1 MIDPAARVH
10 ASAELE
16 DGVTV
21 GAGSAIWQRA
31 QVRTGARIGAECV
44 IGRDVF
50 IDQGVEIGDRVKIQN
65 GALVYHGVTVADG
78 VFIGPGAILT
88 NDRYPRSIT
97 AEGELARAEDWQVS
111 PIRLEHGS
119 SIGAGAIVVAGCD
132 VGPFA
137 MVGAGAVVTRTVPGH
152 ALVAGQPREADRLGL
167 CLRRPAH
174 GFRGTSRAGRD
185 RALHDRSGAHLR
197 TLRPPL
203 RLRTHGRHAP
213 RGDAVIPVARPDI
226 DDAEI
231 AAVTEVLRSG
241 MLAGGR
247 RVAELEERWAAF
259 IGVRHAIAVS
269 NGTVAEM
276 CIFAGLGLEPGDEVI
291 TVGHTFNA
299 TVSSILYAGATPVF
313 VDIDPETYD
322 IDPDRVAAAITPRT
336 KAICPVHLF
345 GLPADMDPLLE
356 LADRHGLAIV
366 EDACQAH
373 GAEYRGRRVGS
384 FGHGAFSLYG
394 TKNMTTGEGG
404 LITTDDDALAD
415 WIRLYRNQGMRERY
429 RHEIL
434 GYNFRLTDIAAAIG
448 LCQLDKLERNTA
460 RRQAI
465 ATRYDEAFADV
476 PVVVPSVPAD
486 RTHVYHQY
494 TLDVGPARDA
504 IVADLAAAGVS
515 TGIYYPIPVHRQPY
529 VLALGI
535 RADLP
540 VTDRAAA
547 RSLSL
552 PMFPGLTDAEQAT
565 VIEAVRAV
573 VGRHAATAER

>member
-1 MIDPAARVH
+1 M
-10 ASAELE
+10 
-16 DGVTV
+16 
-21 GAGSAIWQRA
+21 
-31 QVRTGARIGAECV
+31 
-44 IGRDVF
+44 
-50 IDQGVEIGDRVKIQN
+50 
-65 GALVYHGVTVADG
+65 
-78 VFIGPGAILT
+78 
-88 NDRYPRSIT
+88 
-97 AEGELARAEDWQVS
+97 
-111 PIRLEHGS
+111 
-119 SIGAGAIVVAGCD
+119 
-132 VGPFA
+132 
-137 MVGAGAVVTRTVPGH
+137 
-152 ALVAGQPREADRLGL
+152 
-167 CLRRPAH
+167 
-174 GFRGTSRAGRD
+174 
-185 RALHDRSGAHLR
+185 
-197 TLRPPL
+197 
-203 RLRTHGRHAP
+203 
-213 RGDAVIPVARPDI
+213 IPVARPDI
-226 DDAEI
+226 DEAEI

-247 RVAELEERWAAF
+247 RVAELEARWAEF

-276 CIFAGLGLEPGDEVI
+276 CVFAGLGLGAGDEVI

-299 TVSSILYAGATPVF
+299 TVSSILYTGARPVF

-345 GLPADMDPLLE
+345 GLPADMDPLVE
-356 LADRHGLAIV
+356 LAERHGLTIV

-373 GAEYRGRRVGS
+373 GAAYRGRRVGS
-384 FGHGAFSLYG
+384 FGHGTFSLYG

-429 RHEIL
+429 HHEIL

-448 LCQLDKLERNTA
+448 LCQLDKLERNTE
-460 RRQAI
+460 RRRAI
-465 ATRYDEAFADV
+465 AARYDAAFAGL

-540 VTDRAAA
+540 VTERAAA
-547 RSLSL
+547 RTLSL
-552 PMFPGLTDAEQAT
+552 PMFPGLTDEEQSA
-565 VIEAVRAV
+565 VISAVGTV
-573 VGRHAATAER
+573 VGRHAAAGRS

>member
-1 MIDPAARVH
+1 M
-10 ASAELE
+10 
-16 DGVTV
+16 
-21 GAGSAIWQRA
+21 
-31 QVRTGARIGAECV
+31 
-44 IGRDVF
+44 
-50 IDQGVEIGDRVKIQN
+50 
-65 GALVYHGVTVADG
+65 
-78 VFIGPGAILT
+78 
-88 NDRYPRSIT
+88 
-97 AEGELARAEDWQVS
+97 
-111 PIRLEHGS
+111 
-119 SIGAGAIVVAGCD
+119 
-132 VGPFA
+132 
-137 MVGAGAVVTRTVPGH
+137 
-152 ALVAGQPREADRLGL
+152 
-167 CLRRPAH
+167 
-174 GFRGTSRAGRD
+174 
-185 RALHDRSGAHLR
+185 
-197 TLRPPL
+197 
-203 RLRTHGRHAP
+203 
-213 RGDAVIPVARPDI
+213 IPVARPDI

-247 RVAELEERWAAF
+247 RVAELEARWAEF

-276 CIFAGLGLEPGDEVI
+276 CIFTGLGLGPGDEVI

-299 TVSSILYAGATPVF
+299 TVSSILYTGATPVF

-345 GLPADMDPLLE
+345 GLPADMDPLVE
-356 LADRHGLAIV
+356 IAERHGLAIV

-465 ATRYDEAFADV
+465 ASRYDEAFADL
-476 PVVVPSVPAD
+476 PVVVPTVPSD

-494 TLDVGPARDA
+494 TLDVGPSRDA
-504 IVADLAAAGVS
+504 IVADLAEAGVS

-535 RADLP
+535 RAELP
-540 VTDRAAA
+540 VTDRVAA
-547 RSLSL
+547 RTLSL
-552 PMFPGLTDAEQAT
+552 PMFPGLTNDDQQT
-565 VIEAVRAV
+565 VIDAVSAV
-573 VGRHAATAER
+573 VERHAATVATAER